1 MVRMDMSTEEPP
13 APRAADEYLSVE
25 DRAVTNSAAAVS
37 TLDASRV
44 LHADARVICATLAS
58 PDWLGRMVDAPA
70 NRPYLRRIETDLA
83 FTLQSDGR
91 LLTFRKAALVDI
103 GPVSATDGGC
113 GVEIGWQAASFA
125 PLFPVFA
132 GRIIADGSRLDLH
145 GVYAPPGGGIGLLI
159 DHAFLHYFARR
170 TANWFLDRLAHA
182 VVDSARR
189 SGSDR

>member
-1 MVRMDMSTEEPP
+1 MDMSGEEPP
-13 APRAADEYLSVE
+13 AARAAGEDSLVE
-25 DRAVTNSAAAVS
+25 DRAIANSGAAVS
-37 TLDASRV
+37 HLDVSRPLDADPAV
-44 LHADARVICATLAS
+44 TCAMLAS
-58 PDWLGRMVDAPA
+58 PEWLGRMVDAPA

-113 GVEIGWQAASFA
+113 GVEIGWQAASLA

-132 GRIIADGSRLDLH
+132 GRIVADGSRLDLH
-145 GVYAPPGGGIGLLI
+145 GIYAPPGGGIGLLI
-159 DHAFLHYFARR
+159 DHAFVHYFAHR
-170 TANWFLDRLAHA
+170 TANWFLDRLANA

-189 SGSDR
+189 SRSDR